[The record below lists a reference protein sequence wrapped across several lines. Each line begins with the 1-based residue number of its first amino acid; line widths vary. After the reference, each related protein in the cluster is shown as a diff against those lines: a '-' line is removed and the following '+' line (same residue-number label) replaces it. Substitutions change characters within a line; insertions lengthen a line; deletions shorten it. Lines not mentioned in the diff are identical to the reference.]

1 MVRSWHCRSGVTLL
15 EIMVVISIAAVLLGI
30 VTVSSRHA
38 TVNRTLDASSGEV
51 FELLEVARSKAV
63 SQGESKVEIT
73 TGSNGDEAAKQ
84 IDTTLK
90 LYDAENNV
98 CSIVNVPP
106 AISLTPKGK
115 TTIKYNSAGGLSSH
129 SSDVNIVMTASTS
142 RTAKL
147 TVNRLTGTVK
157 RVQE

>member
-1 MVRSWHCRSGVTLL
+1 MPFGCNPTGGNGCHKHSGCF
-15 EIMVVISIAAVLLGI
+15 AGD
-30 VTVSSRHA
+30 RH
-38 TVNRTLDASSGEV
+38 R
-51 FELLEVARSKAV
+51 K
-63 SQGESKVEIT
+63 QGESKVEIT
-73 TGSNGDEAAKQ
+73 TGSNGDETAKQ